1 MIANKAKDETF
12 FLNGKELPITSYT
25 LSYEDIV
32 ELFCNNRALTPTV
45 LYTRSN
51 SKNPNGLLIRGES
64 VKLKNGTDI
73 SVAFTGNA

>member
-1 MIANKAKDETF
+1 MIANKAKDEIF
-12 FLNGKELPITSYT
+12 FLNGKELPIISYT

-32 ELFCNNRALTPTV
+32 ELFCKNRTLTPTV

-51 SKNPNGLLIRGES
+51 SKNPNGLLTRGES